1 MVGSAMAAGFLSTP
15 AFSEVACFFSPPA
28 CSTPPPALFSAA
40 AGGLAGAVNS
50 AAHAG
55 SDALAGGGCSEDGDA
70 KRSTEAQTHESAAPS
85 SFDIAIDV
93 ALADGRLLGRAA
105 SQCSFPPG
113 DERAEDGQD
122 PGFEADIRFGF
133 HASGGDAD
141 WTTEAQEGNEKAL
154 SRRRAGGL

>member
-70 KRSTEAQTHESAAPS
+70 KRSTEAQTHESAVPS
-85 SFDIAIDV
+85 SFDIDID
-93 ALADGRLLGRAA
+93 AAFADGRLLGRAA

-133 HASGGDAD
+133 HASGDVD